1 MIDVINMDSFNYIA
15 ASADL
20 RGGFGW
26 NLVFKWEFLSPKG
39 KEHRKLYRND
49 PIRYDSR

>member
-1 MIDVINMDSFNYIA
+1 MAPVIDVINMDSFNYVA

-26 NLVFKWEFLSPKG
+26 NLVFRWEFLSNDAKT
-39 KEHRKLYRND
+39 YRRTHKND
-49 PIRYDSR
+49 PIK

>member
-1 MIDVINMDSFNYIA
+1 MAPVIDVINMDSFNYVA

-26 NLVFKWEFLSPKG
+26 NLVFKWEFLSKDA
-39 KEHRKLYRND
+39 KIYRRLHRTQ
-49 PIRYDSR
+49 PIKY